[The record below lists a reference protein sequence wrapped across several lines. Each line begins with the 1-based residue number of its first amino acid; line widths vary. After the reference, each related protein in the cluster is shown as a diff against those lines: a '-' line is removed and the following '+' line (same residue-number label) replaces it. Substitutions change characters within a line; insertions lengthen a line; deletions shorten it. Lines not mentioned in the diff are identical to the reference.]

1 MSSLPVV
8 ALTSSIHPD
17 AHARLA
23 AACEVRVATDG
34 SADALRA
41 VVRDAQG
48 LIVRN
53 HLPEDIFEHA
63 PSLRAVVRH
72 GVGLD
77 MIPVDRATERGI
89 AVANLPGSNT
99 TAVVEY
105 CLGAMLHLRRG
116 LADMDAALRRQGWA
130 PARAMAD
137 GGTELR
143 GTTCGIVGV
152 GTIGARLA
160 GLAQALGMRT
170 VGLTRRPE
178 TLPAGVQAVDK
189 DALMR
194 ESDVI
199 VLCCPLT
206 PQTRGLIDA
215 DALALAKPTAILINV
230 ARGPV
235 VDAAAL
241 ADALARGALGGAAL
255 DVHDV
260 QPLPADAAIR
270 NAPRVLLTPH
280 VAGSTAT
287 SMRRMSAGAVDDM
300 LRMLGGQPPS
310 HPVNAI

>member
-1 MSSLPVV
+1 MPDLPVV

-23 AACEVRVATDG
+23 AECEVRVAAGPDADG
-34 SADALRA
+34 LRA
-41 VVRDAQG
+41 VVREADG

-53 HLPEDIFEHA
+53 HLPEDIFDHA
-63 PSLRAVVRH
+63 PRLRAVMRH

-77 MIPVDRATERGI
+77 MIPVERATARGI
-89 AVANLPGSNT
+89 AVGNLPGSNT
-99 TAVVEY
+99 AAVVEY
-105 CLGAMLHLRRG
+105 CLGAMLQLRRG
-116 LADMDAALRRQGWA
+116 LSTMDAALRGQGWA

-137 GGTELR
+137 RGTELR

-152 GTIGARLA
+152 GTIGAQLA
-160 GLAQALGMRT
+160 ALCQALGMRT
-170 VGLTRRPE
+170 LGLTRRPD
-178 TLPAGVQAVDK
+178 TLPAGVQAADL
-189 DALMR
+189 ATLMR

-215 DALALAKPTAILINV
+215 DALALARPDAILINV

-235 VDAAAL
+235 VVTAAL

-255 DVHDV
+255 DVHDI
-260 QPLPADAAIR
+260 QPLPADAAILH
-270 NAPRVLLTPH
+270 APRTLLTPH

-287 SMRRMSAGAVDDM
+287 SMRRMSDGAVDDM
-300 LRMLGGQPPS
+300 LRMLRGQAPS
-310 HPVNAI
+310 HPVNTP